1 MFRVRSV
8 ADPIK
13 QMKMACYCY
22 DASSL
27 PQHTNPDFSFLNK
40 FFYLFFF
47 FKHKEK
53 LIIAIDKPTLVVD
66 ITISMVK
73 GELK

>member
-1 MFRVRSV
+1 VFRVRSV

-40 FFYLFFF
+40 FFYLYFSSLLFLLF
-47 FKHKEK
+47 L
-53 LIIAIDKPTLVVD
+53 LINREMLGAPSIIVGAP
-66 ITISMVK
+66 SM
-73 GELK
+73 LC